1 MLTTL
6 RPYTKVV
13 TVTADTATV
22 IDLKDSAGSSLDC
35 NYITVDASGAG
46 GAAADFFV
54 YLSSIP
60 GLTNPATTNTAES
73 IGTTSG
79 FCGVMGVAP
88 GVKPVELFL
97 DNQDRV
103 NKITVF
109 CKASNLDVVVTY
121 GNIHVANALR
131 FNDTP
136 KGS

>member
-13 TVTADTATV
+13 EVTADTNVV

-35 NYITVDASGAG
+35 NYITVDASGG
-46 GAAADFFV
+46 NTTNDFFV

-60 GLTNPATTNTAES
+60 GLTNPETPNTPVNA
-73 IGTTSG
+73 TTSG
-79 FCGVMGVAP
+79 FCGIMGTAP
-88 GVKPVELFL
+88 GIRPVELFL

-103 NKITVF
+103 NKITIY
-109 CKASNLDVVVTY
+109 CQTATINAVVTY

>member
-13 TVTADTATV
+13 SVTAATNTV

-46 GAAADFFV
+46 GAASDFFV
-54 YLSSIP
+54 YLSSVP
-60 GLTNPATTNTAES
+60 GLTTPTTPNTPVLATA
-73 IGTTSG
+73 SG
-79 FCGVMGVAP
+79 FCGIMGVAP

-97 DNQDRV
+97 DNQDKV
-103 NKITVF
+103 NKITVR
-109 CKASNLDVVVTY
+109 CESSNLDVVVTY

>member
-1 MLTTL
+1 MITTL

-13 TVTADTATV
+13 SVTAATNTV
-22 IDLKDSAGSSLDC
+22 IDLKDSAGNSLDC
-35 NYITVDASGAG
+35 NYITVDASGG
-46 GAAADFFV
+46 NSTQDFFV

-60 GLTNPATTNTAES
+60 GLTTPETPNALAAPDA
-73 IGTTSG
+73 SG
-79 FCGVMGVAP
+79 FCGIMGTAP
-88 GVKPVELFL
+88 GIRPVELFL

-103 NKITVF
+103 NKITIY
-109 CKASNLDVVVTY
+109 CQTATISAVVTY

>member
-13 TVTADTATV
+13 SVTQGTHAV
-22 IDLKDSAGSSLDC
+22 IDLKDSAGNSLDC

-54 YLSSIP
+54 YLSSVP
-60 GLTNPATTNTAES
+60 GLTTPATP
-73 IGTTSG
+73 TTPVLATVSG
-79 FCGVMGVAP
+79 FCGIMGVAP

-97 DNQDRV
+97 DYEDKV
-103 NKITVF
+103 NKITVY
-109 CKASNLDVVVTY
+109 CESSLDVVVTY

-131 FNDTP
+131 FNDMT

>member
-13 TVTADTATV
+13 SVTAATNTV

-60 GLTNPATTNTAES
+60 GLTTPTTPNTADAADA
-73 IGTTSG
+73 SG
-79 FCGVMGVAP
+79 FCRIMDVAP

-97 DNQDRV
+97 DNQDKV
-103 NKITVF
+103 NKITVR
-109 CKASNLDVVVTY
+109 CESSNLDVVVTY

>member
-13 TVTADTATV
+13 SVTAGTKTV
-22 IDLKDSAGSSLDC
+22 IDLKDSAGNSLDC

-60 GLTNPATTNTAES
+60 GLTNPTTPTTSVDAT
-73 IGTTSG
+73 GSG
-79 FCGVMGVAP
+79 FCGIMGVAP

-97 DNQDRV
+97 DNQDKV
-103 NKITVF
+103 NKITVY
-109 CKASNLDVVVTY
+109 CESPLDVVVTY

>member
-13 TVTADTATV
+13 TVTADTNVV

-54 YLSSIP
+54 YLSSVP
-60 GLTNPATTNTAES
+60 GLTNPLTPT
-73 IGTTSG
+73 GTVNPDVSG
-79 FCGVMGVAP
+79 FCGIMGVAP

-109 CKASNLDVVVTY
+109 CKTSNLDVVVTY

>member
-13 TVTADTATV
+13 TVTADTNVV
-22 IDLKDSAGSSLDC
+22 IDLKDSANNSLDC

-54 YLSSIP
+54 YLSSVP
-60 GLTNPATTNTAES
+60 GLTTPLTPSAPDTADA
-73 IGTTSG
+73 SG
-79 FCGVMGVAP
+79 FCGIMGVAP

-109 CKASNLDVVVTY
+109 CKTSNLDVVVTY